1 MNRIAQLFISIYFF
15 RLPKIFGKLNLKFYE
30 IIYKNFSVGKNPQIW
45 GKFFVTIF
53 EPSLGSIKIGNNFRL
68 ISSNRRSLI
77 ANFFHTKLTII
88 GSGKINIGDNV
99 SFNGVAITSMN
110 KISIGNEAMLAPNVV
125 ITDTDFHK
133 SSVINDRQ
141 ELCDPDIKH
150 SIEIGK
156 NVWIG
161 ASTIIL
167 KGVSIGENS
176 IVSAG
181 SVVSKDI
188 PANVIA
194 AGNPACTVSNLNQG
208 YD

>member
-1 MNRIAQLFISIYFF
+1 MNRIAQLFISICFF
-15 RLPKIFGKLNLKFYE
+15 RLPKLFGKINLKFYE

-77 ANFFHTKLTII
+77 ANYFHTKLTVI
-88 GSGKINIGDNV
+88 GSGQINIGHNV

-110 KISIGNEAMLAPNVV
+110 KISICNEAMLAPNVV

-133 SSVINDRQ
+133 SSVLDDRQ
-141 ELCDPDIKH
+141 ELCDPNIQH

-161 ASTIIL
+161 ASAIIL

-176 IVSAG
+176 VVSAG

-194 AGNPACTVSNLNQG
+194 AGNPATIVSSLNK
-208 YD
+208 DND